1 DSEPRECILEVAG
14 GDRLGAGHVPARTHC
29 RNRWR
34 AGTRQSVVG
43 HPPLRTRFRSPMSDN
58 ALGLRQSMLL
68 ALQLARKNRSLFID
82 ARDDPM
88 RRRFAFDVVEKNCR
102 ERFAEGED
110 GVRLYL
116 QLLGYVQSAK
126 VDKAVEEFERRFEPM
141 LN

>member
-1 DSEPRECILEVAG
+1 
-14 GDRLGAGHVPARTHC
+14 
-29 RNRWR
+29 
-34 AGTRQSVVG
+34 
-43 HPPLRTRFRSPMSDN
+43 MSDN
-58 ALGLRQSMLL
+58 TLGVRQSMLL
-68 ALQLARKNRSLFID
+68 ALQLARNNRSLFID
-82 ARDDPM
+82 AMDDPM
-88 RRRFAFDVVEKNCR
+88 RRRIAFDVVEGNCR